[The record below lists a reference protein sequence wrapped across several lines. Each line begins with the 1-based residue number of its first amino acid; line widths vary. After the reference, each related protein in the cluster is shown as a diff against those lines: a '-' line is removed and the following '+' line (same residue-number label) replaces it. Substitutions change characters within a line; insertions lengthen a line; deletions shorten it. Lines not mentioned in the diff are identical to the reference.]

1 MKKKRIPNMSDPVT
15 ESSVQKGIIP
25 DTKPVDEAPRR
36 TDGVSQ
42 LCMFLIYTNLPCKP
56 SCWF

>member
-42 LCMFLIYTNLPCKP
+42 LCMFLIYTNLPCKT
-56 SCWF
+56 